1 MSNDDTRPTFYI
13 NQQPVRAA
21 GLLIWCR
28 YQGEIYVLLTRYN
41 YKEYQNLW
49 ADLGGKTE
57 IGDTDPLHTA
67 IRECSEETNCC
78 LVSNKTP
85 ESKHHVRSLMHRSN
99 KFLKKQYHTKT
110 TPIYV
115 PQSKYMIYPIEL
127 PNSKRTIENFGEIEY
142 HTGYEREIKWWSLTE
157 IKTLQESNHLH
168 FRLRDPR
175 INQSILKSLPSK
187 TPSKIPKETPKN
199 L

>member
-1 MSNDDTRPTFYI
+1 M
-13 NQQPVRAA
+13 
-21 GLLIWCR
+21 
-28 YQGEIYVLLTRYN
+28 
-41 YKEYQNLW
+41 K
-49 ADLGGKTE
+49 
-57 IGDTDPLHTA
+57 
-67 IRECSEETNCC
+67 
-78 LVSNKTP
+78 
-85 ESKHHVRSLMHRSN
+85 
-99 KFLKKQYHTKT
+99 LKKWILKNKSELIDD
-110 TPIYV
+110 IYDNKCFIIIDKFDV
-115 PQSKYMIYPIEL
+115 MKEL
-127 PNSKRTIENFGEIEY
+127 LNKRTIENFGEIEY